1 MSIQGNVERALR
13 DLDERG
19 VVVLQDPEIDTTK
32 IVRQPNGWD
41 VDITVVFADGDGYGC
56 FYFERRRQRVE
67 ETIRSWFIQLA
78 QLESL

>member
-1 MSIQGNVERALR
+1 MSIQGNVDRAMR

-32 IVRQPNGWD
+32 IVRQPNGWN
-41 VDITVVFADGDGYGC
+41 VDHLGVEDGQSYSC
-56 FYFERRRQRVE
+56 FYFERSRQRVE
-67 ETIRSWFIQLA
+67 ETIRSWFKCRE

>member
-32 IVRQPNGWD
+32 IVRQPNGWNI
-41 VDITVVFADGDGYGC
+41 DITIDENDNDDYHC
-56 FYFERRRQRVE
+56 FYFERSRQRVE

>member
-1 MSIQGNVERALR
+1 MSIQGNVDRTMR

-32 IVRQPNGWD
+32 IVRQPNGWN
-41 VDITVVFADGDGYGC
+41 VNITVGEDDYNGYRC
-56 FYFERRRQRVE
+56 FYFERSRQRVE
-67 ETIRSWFIQLA
+67 ETIRSWFKCRE